1 MIMYK
6 TTILFGALLIIT
18 GLAGYLGTG
27 SEHKSAL
34 IPAAFGLVILIC
46 GLLAANESRR
56 MMAMHIAVLIGL
68 LGAIG
73 SAYSLY
79 KVYFNNASS
88 DDSFID
94 TLLASTRDIFKQASY
109 GDAAVISKLVTSIL
123 CAVFVGLCIR
133 SFIAARKA
141 RELAE
146 QTEEESAPTESIGSD
161 QE

>member
-1 MIMYK
+1 MTMYK

-18 GLAGYLGTG
+18 GLVGYLGTG
-27 SEHKSAL
+27 SEQKTAL
-34 IPAAFGLVILIC
+34 IPAAFGIVILIC

-56 MMAMHIAVLIGL
+56 MMAMHIAVLFGL

-73 SAYSLY
+73 
-79 KVYFNNASS
+79 VVPV
-88 DDSFID
+88 
-94 TLLASTRDIFKQASY
+94 LLKEGQPQA
-109 GDAAVISKLVTSIL
+109 AFISKVVTLIL
-123 CAVFVGLCIR
+123 CVIFVGLCIR

-146 QTEEESAPTESIGSD
+146 QTEGESALTESVGSD

>member
-27 SEHKSAL
+27 SEQKTAL
-34 IPAAFGLVILIC
+34 IPAAFGIVILIC

-56 MMAMHIAVLIGL
+56 MMAMHIAVLFGL

-73 SAYSLY
+73 VVPPPQEVQHVL
-79 KVYFNNASS
+79 F
-88 DDSFID
+88 DEGQP
-94 TLLASTRDIFKQASY
+94 QA
-109 GDAAVISKLVTSIL
+109 AFISKVVTLIL
-123 CAVFVGLCIR
+123 CVVFVGLCIR

-141 RELAE
+141 RELAA
-146 QTEEESAPTESIGSD
+146 QTEEDDLRE
-161 QE
+161 

>member
-1 MIMYK
+1 MTMYK

-18 GLAGYLGTG
+18 GLVGYLGTG
-27 SEHKSAL
+27 SEQKTAL
-34 IPAAFGLVILIC
+34 IPAAFVIVILIC

-56 MMAMHIAVLIGL
+56 MMAMHIAVLFGL

-73 SAYSLY
+73 
-79 KVYFNNASS
+79 VVPV
-88 DDSFID
+88 
-94 TLLASTRDIFKQASY
+94 LLKEGQPQA
-109 GDAAVISKLVTSIL
+109 AFISKVVTLIL
-123 CAVFVGLCIR
+123 CVIFVGLCIR

-146 QTEEESAPTESIGSD
+146 QTEGESAPTESVGSD

>member
-27 SEHKSAL
+27 SEHITAL
-34 IPAAFGLVILIC
+34 FPVAFGIVILIC

-56 MMAMHIAVLIGL
+56 MMAMHIAVLFGL

-73 SAYSLY
+73 VVPVL
-79 KVYFNNASS
+79 
-88 DDSFID
+88 
-94 TLLASTRDIFKQASY
+94 FKEGQPP
-109 GDAAVISKLVTSIL
+109 AAFISKVVTLIL
-123 CAVFVGLCIR
+123 CVIFVGLCIR

-141 RELAE
+141 RELAA
-146 QTEEESAPTESIGSD
+146 QTEEDDLRG
-161 QE
+161 

>member
-1 MIMYK
+1 MTMYK
-6 TTILFGALLIIT
+6 TTILFGALLIVT

-27 SEHKSAL
+27 SEQKTAL
-34 IPAAFGLVILIC
+34 IPAAFGIVILIC

-56 MMAMHIAVLIGL
+56 MMAMHIAVLFGL

-73 SAYSLY
+73 VAPVL
-79 KVYFNNASS
+79 
-88 DDSFID
+88 
-94 TLLASTRDIFKQASY
+94 FKEGQPQA
-109 GDAAVISKLVTSIL
+109 AFISKVVTLIL
-123 CAVFVGLCIR
+123 CVVFVGLCIR

-146 QTEEESAPTESIGSD
+146 QTEGESAPTESVGSD

>member
-1 MIMYK
+1 MTMYK

-18 GLAGYLGTG
+18 GLVGYLGTG
-27 SEHKSAL
+27 SEQKTAL
-34 IPAAFGLVILIC
+34 IPAAFGIVILIC

-56 MMAMHIAVLIGL
+56 MMAMHIAVFFGL

-73 SAYSLY
+73 
-79 KVYFNNASS
+79 VVPV
-88 DDSFID
+88 
-94 TLLASTRDIFKQASY
+94 LLKEGQPQA
-109 GDAAVISKLVTSIL
+109 AFISKVVTLIL
-123 CAVFVGLCIR
+123 CVIFVGLCIR

-146 QTEEESAPTESIGSD
+146 QTEGESAPTESVGSD